1 MQRKYQ
7 ESLQEPK
14 VKEEERGGRRKLA
27 LAVVQWESINSL
39 VVGVILIGLN
49 FIFLKQVRFAPIL
62 ETLQGLVLNSNHG
75 LKNLTYGVDVEKIRF
90 MGILQRIA
98 IAYFVAVLTD
108 FTDKLVVAFVISY
121 NIIFILA
128 IRLIYVPDSEYQI
141 STQDQGST
149 TFLYCTAS
157 KLFNNLKVKCGV
169 RGRTRL

>member
-1 MQRKYQ
+1 VDADATEVPGVLARAKS
-7 ESLQEPK
+7 EGGGERR
-14 VKEEERGGRRKLA
+14 EEKARPCGGAMGEHKFSGSR
-27 LAVVQWESINSL
+27 S
-39 VVGVILIGLN
+39 LN

-98 IAYFVAVLTD
+98 IAYFVAV
-108 FTDKLVVAFVISY
+108 LVVAFVISY